1 MEISSPPGNVIGSI
15 QQDWTIVTPKFNIQD
30 ETGET
35 VLTVK
40 GPAIP
45 VTFGGDLTF
54 QVYNCSFLPI
64 NKVLNVNTSFNI
76 L

>member
-1 MEISSPPGNVIGSI
+1 MEISAPLGNVIGSISI
-15 QQDWTIVTPKFNIQD
+15 QQDWTIMTPKFNIQD

-54 QVYNCSFLPI
+54 QV
-64 NKVLNVNTSFNI
+64 
-76 L
+76 